1 MTFAYAMT
9 TYGAILA
16 ILCGLGFVGVLALVV
31 FSGSFR
37 TRALGRFG
45 DRAIVARLVDE
56 PSGLYR
62 TAKAV
67 VFVIALA
74 CALLAAARPA
84 FFKGERTVPAMSLDV
99 VVVLDYS
106 KSMYARDVAP
116 SRIAR
121 AKAEVADLVQR
132 LPGARFGAVAFAGEP
147 MSFPLT
153 SDGNAI
159 VQFFRQIEPND
170 MPVGGTATARALQRA
185 REILARDPRSK
196 NHERVIVLVTDG
208 EDLEGDPVAVAQLCK
223 DEGTRIDV
231 VQIGGARPEPVPEV
245 DDRGNVGG
253 QRRDLQGKP
262 MTTSISPEGEA
273 QLAKVAELTGGQRI
287 ASSSGKTG
295 INDITSSLKKR
306 MDFELSEKVQV
317 LFDEYYA
324 YPLFLALMLLVW
336 EALLGET
343 RALVFPAGASRG
355 LRAFIRV
362 ADLFVPQV
370 GQSLIFLLRPEA
382 ADGLPKPTMPA
393 PRSATA
399 DPKTKK
405 GKRRAPR

>member
-1 MTFAYAMT
+1 MTFAYAMS

-16 ILCGLGFVGVLALVV
+16 VLCGLGFVGVLALVV
-31 FSGSFR
+31 FTGTFR
-37 TRALGRFG
+37 TLALGRFG

-56 PSGLYR
+56 PAGLYR
-62 TAKAV
+62 TVKAV
-67 VFVIALA
+67 VFLIALA

-245 DDRGNVGG
+245 DDHGNVGG

-393 PRSATA
+393 PRGASAE
-399 DPKTKK
+399 PRTKK